1 MNYWQHRISHEWEV
15 SHPLFDMGYLSI
27 GWRYCMTKDLPSMV
41 DDESGFLD
49 TLGNGSKSWRCLL
62 RFLKFRKDDIVVVP
76 LWNREFAIVSI
87 LSAPTPVSQSPLC
100 GTELTSRLGTPV
112 LVTEKGLIA
121 KGDRCYDIGF
131 VVPIKL
137 LRQIPRSY
145 ADAALTS
152 RMKFRQTNCDIGD
165 LRESINLALQATG
178 SISIYDSICEKAA
191 EKILE
196 ALKEK
201 LNDRGFER
209 VIKWYMLHMGADR
222 VSIPAKNDPKKKDGA
237 DADIVAEFDDLGL
250 VYYIQAKKHDH
261 LTSAWAIEQ
270 IERYRQ
276 QMQTDGSDITYI
288 SWVVSTG
295 GFDESMVENAKKANV
310 RLIGGL
316 EFAQMLL
323 RSGIRDIDTI
333 VKE

>member
-1 MNYWQHRISHEWEV
+1 
-15 SHPLFDMGYLSI
+15 
-27 GWRYCMTKDLPSMV
+27 MV
-41 DDESGFLD
+41 DNESKFFETVGE
-49 TLGNGSKSWRCLL
+49 GSKAWRCLL
-62 RFLKFRKDDIVVVP
+62 HFLRFRKDDIVVVP
-76 LWNREFAIVSI
+76 LWNREFAIVRI
-87 LSAPTPVSQSPLC
+87 LATPTPISQSPLC
-100 GTELTSRLGTPV
+100 GTELSSRLGKQV
-112 LVTEKGLIA
+112 LITKQGIIA
-121 KGDRCYDIGF
+121 KDADGYYDIGF
-131 VVPIKL
+131 VAPFKL

-152 RMKFRQTNCDIGD
+152 RMKFRQTNCEIGD

-178 SISIYDSICEKAA
+178 SISIYDSICEKVT
-191 EKILE
+191 EKILD

-250 VYYIQAKKHDH
+250 VYYIQAKKHDQ
-261 LTSAWAIEQ
+261 LTSAWAVKQ

-295 GFDESMVENAKKANV
+295 KFDENMIESAKNANV

-316 EFAQMLL
+316 DFAQMLL

-333 VKE
+333 AKE